1 MLSLRRD
8 IVVLLQPVL
17 CCFRRRLHVAD
28 KHVLSLLD
36 QADAHY
42 LLVSRFAGVHFN
54 MNCMNVH
61 VLKTL

>member
-1 MLSLRRD
+1 MTNMFL
-8 IVVLLQPVL
+8 VL
-17 CCFRRRLHVAD
+17 CACTRVYMFT
-28 KHVLSLLD
+28 LD
-36 QADAHY
+36 QADLYIIKIFFFFFFNAHC

>member
-1 MLSLRRD
+1 MTNMFL
-8 IVVLLQPVL
+8 VL
-17 CCFRRRLHVAD
+17 CACTRVYMFT
-28 KHVLSLLD
+28 LD
-36 QADAHY
+36 QADVYIFFFNAHY

>member
-1 MLSLRRD
+1 MTNMFL
-8 IVVLLQPVL
+8 VL
-17 CCFRRRLHVAD
+17 CACTRVYMFT
-28 KHVLSLLD
+28 LD
-36 QADAHY
+36 QADLYKKIFFFFFNAHC

>member
-1 MLSLRRD
+1 MTNMFL
-8 IVVLLQPVL
+8 VL
-17 CCFRRRLHVAD
+17 CACTRVYMFT
-28 KHVLSLLD
+28 LD
-36 QADAHY
+36 QADLYIYIYIFFNAHC

>member
-1 MLSLRRD
+1 MTNMFL
-8 IVVLLQPVL
+8 VL
-17 CCFRRRLHVAD
+17 CACTRVYMFT
-28 KHVLSLLD
+28 LD
-36 QADAHY
+36 QADLYFFFFFFFFNAHC